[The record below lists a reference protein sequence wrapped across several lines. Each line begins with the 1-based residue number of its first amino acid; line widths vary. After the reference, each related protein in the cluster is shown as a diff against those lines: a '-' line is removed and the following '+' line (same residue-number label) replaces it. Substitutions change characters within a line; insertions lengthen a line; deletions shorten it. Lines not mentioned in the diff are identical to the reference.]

1 MECVLHLRLEQF
13 RFGQTIFGA
22 DSDFLPSDHAFVY
35 RIWGGE
41 TKFNIS
47 GDCSV
52 KEEDRGRAG
61 LGFLPHFPPF
71 TVTDHRRLAA
81 DV

>member
-1 MECVLHLRLEQF
+1 MECVLNLKVEQF

-35 RIWGGE
+35 RIWGGRG

-52 KEEDRGRAG
+52 EEDRA
-61 LGFLPHFPPF
+61 
-71 TVTDHRRLAA
+71 
-81 DV
+81 